1 MDQLANAFSTLQNS
15 QRRSQEKVTLKYS
28 KMLWSICHI
37 LYSEGFLKGFEITN
51 SSGESNSQ
59 KFPKKFQSH
68 HIILYLKYFDGKP
81 LLQKI
86 QKISLQGRRVY
97 CEHKHLFEYNS
108 ASFRT
113 FRILSTTRGIL
124 SEKDA
129 HFFGLGGEVLCEI
142 S

>member
-1 MDQLANAFSTLQNS
+1 MSIRFQFQKEKLMDQLANAFSALQNG

-28 KMLWSICHI
+28 KIFWSICHI
-37 LYSEGFLKGFEITN
+37 LYSEGFLKGFEMSEN
-51 SSGESNSQ
+51 SY
-59 KFPKKFQSH
+59 
-68 HIILYLKYFDGKP
+68 HIILQLKYFQGKP

-108 ASFRT
+108 VSFRT

-142 S
+142 Y

>member
-1 MDQLANAFSTLQNS
+1 MSDFQKEILMDQLANSFSALQNG
-15 QRRSQEKVTLKYS
+15 QRRFQYKVTLRYS
-28 KMLWSICHI
+28 KMFWSICHI
-37 LYSEGFLKGFEITN
+37 LYSEGFLKGFAL
-51 SSGESNSQ
+51 SSNSR
-59 KFPKKFQSH
+59 
-68 HIILYLKYFDGKP
+68 HIIVYLKYFDGKP

-97 CEHKHLFEYNS
+97 CEYKNLFTHDS

-113 FRILSTTRGIL
+113 FRILSTSQGIL

-129 HFFGLGGEVLCEI
+129 FFFHVGGEVLCEI

>member
-1 MDQLANAFSTLQNS
+1 MDQLANAFSALQNG
-15 QRRSQEKVTLKYS
+15 QRRSQDKVTVKYS
-28 KMLWSICHI
+28 KLFWSSCHI
-37 LYSEGFLKGFEITN
+37 LYSEGFIRGFQL
-51 SSGESNSQ
+51 SRKSY
-59 KFPKKFQSH
+59 
-68 HIILYLKYFDGKP
+68 HIIIHLKYFDGKP

-97 CEHKHLFEYNS
+97 CEHKHLFTYHF

-129 HFFGLGGEVLCEI
+129 HFFQLGGEVLCEI
-142 S
+142 Y

>member
-1 MDQLANAFSTLQNS
+1 MDQLANAFSALQNG

-28 KMLWSICHI
+28 KIFWSICHI
-37 LYSEGFLKGFEITN
+37 LYSEGFLKGFER
-51 SSGESNSQ
+51 SKDSY
-59 KFPKKFQSH
+59 
-68 HIILYLKYFDGKP
+68 HIILYLKYFEGKP

-97 CEHKHLFEYNS
+97 CEHKHLFSYNT

-113 FRILSTTRGIL
+113 FRILSTTQGIL

-142 S
+142 Y